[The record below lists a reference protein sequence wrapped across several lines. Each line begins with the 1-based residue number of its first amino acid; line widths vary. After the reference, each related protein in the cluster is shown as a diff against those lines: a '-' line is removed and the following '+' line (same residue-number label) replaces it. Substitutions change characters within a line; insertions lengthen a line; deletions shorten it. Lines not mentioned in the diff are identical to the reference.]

1 MEKNLT
7 FRYDKV
13 GDILDIDVCSPYP
26 EQESEEIGD
35 EIIAR
40 LNPQSGEVEN
50 LEILFFS
57 KRLDNKTPFQLPVE
71 AALKLVGEI
80 TSLPDHEL
88 LR

>member
-1 MEKNLT
+1 MGKNLT
-7 FRYDKV
+7 FRYDKT
-13 GDILDIDVCSPYP
+13 GDILFIDICAPYP

-57 KRLDNKTPFQLPVE
+57 KRLNEDNLLELPVE
-71 AALKLVGEI
+71 VALRLVG
-80 TSLPDHEL
+80 
-88 LR
+88 

>member
-13 GDILDIDVCSPYP
+13 GDILYIDVCSPYS

-35 EIIAR
+35 EIVAR

-50 LEILFFS
+50 LEVLFFS
-57 KRLDNKTPFQLPVE
+57 KRLEDKNPLQLPVE
-71 AALKLVGEI
+71 AALRLV
-80 TSLPDHEL
+80 D
-88 LR
+88 R